1 MSAGQDEANAKAHE
15 HIQFLTAELQYSNK
29 DAMKKYTELSNS
41 LYSAYENQY
50 AINQDLQLDN
60 RVKEM
65 HLKQLKEKYLDCKD
79 KYK

>member
-1 MSAGQDEANAKAHE
+1 MSAGQDEENAKAHE

-50 AINQDLQLDN
+50 AIT
-60 RVKEM
+60 
-65 HLKQLKEKYLDCKD
+65 
-79 KYK
+79 